1 MRNMSLDEAVDFLLD
16 RVEGPIRI
24 GTPLG
29 LGKPNPFLNRLYE
42 RMRPDSSRGLEFYTA
57 LSLDPPRVKGLLAEN
72 FFGPFAERQ
81 FGPNYPRLS
90 YVNDV
95 LKNKLPDH
103 IRVYEFFVQAGLYK
117 NNPRAQADY
126 VSLNYTHVVANLVER
141 GVNCIAQLVAR
152 GPDGR
157 LSLSCN
163 PDLTLDLVDQSAA
176 KGRTLVKIAVVHEG
190 LPFLGGPAAVP
201 ADYFDLILEGPE
213 HAQELFAIPRM
224 PFEVSDH
231 LIGLHASQLPVD
243 DGTLQIGIGALAE
256 ALSYSLIL
264 RHERNALYRQLV
276 GRLPS
281 NPMGPPIS
289 HEPFRA
295 GLYGMSEMVM
305 DSFMHLRKAGI
316 LTREVQNKKSP
327 HPRYLHGGFF
337 LGSKPFYA
345 WLKGLSEKDRRGIS
359 MTRISKINDLY
370 DEDEAAV
377 RAQRK
382 NARFFNSTM
391 QVSLLGEALSDTL
404 QDGRVISGVGGQY
417 NFVAMS
423 RELPDAYSTLLL
435 RSTWHDGKRRRSNI
449 VMHGGHVT

>member
-1 MRNMSLDEAVDFLLD
+1 
-16 RVEGPIRI
+16 
-24 GTPLG
+24 
-29 LGKPNPFLNRLYE
+29 
-42 RMRPDSSRGLEFYTA
+42 
-57 LSLDPPRVKGLLAEN
+57 
-72 FFGPFAERQ
+72 
-81 FGPNYPRLS
+81 
-90 YVNDV
+90 
-95 LKNKLPDH
+95 
-103 IRVYEFFVQAGLYK
+103 
-117 NNPRAQADY
+117 
-126 VSLNYTHVVANLVER
+126 
-141 GVNCIAQLVAR
+141 
-152 GPDGR
+152 
-157 LSLSCN
+157 
-163 PDLTLDLVDQSAA
+163 
-176 KGRTLVKIAVVHEG
+176 
-190 LPFLGGPAAVP
+190 
-201 ADYFDLILEGPE
+201 
-213 HAQELFAIPRM
+213 QELFAIPRM
-224 PFEVSDH
+224 PFEFSDH

-264 RHERNALYRQLV
+264 RHERNDLYRQLL
-276 GRLPS
+276 GRLHS

-305 DSFMHLRKAGI
+305 DSFMHLRIAGI

-449 VMHGGHVT
+449 VMHGGHVTIPRHLRDIVITEYGIANLRGKTDQECVQALIGIADAEFQDELLAQAKKALKVSATWRIPEIARRNTPANLREFLAQARALDAGLYPDYPFGSDFTPVEQRILPALAKLKSAGRWAKLALMARGLRAGPFAEEMARMELKQPNSFEARLNKLALMGALAAER